1 MYGDYG
7 LYCTGVILNKYQ
19 VLTAARCFNEMK
31 KELLF
36 IRAEIKDGSEI
47 LLVGHPY
54 YRIKSIKIHED
65 YNKKEKTNDI
75 ALITI
80 NSKRSFENQYTS
92 FQTTPVELPGQRGN
106 MSLGMFIPYTPD
118 KDIIYKLRCEPF
130 LWNRI

>member
-19 VLTAARCFNEMK
+19 VLTAARCFNEIK

-47 LLVGHPY
+47 LLVGQPY
-54 YRIKSIKIHED
+54 YRIKSIKVHED
-65 YNKKEKTNDI
+65 YDKIEKTNDI

-80 NSKRSFENQYTS
+80 NSKKSFENQYTS
-92 FQTTPVELPGQRGN
+92 LRATPVELPGLRGK
-106 MSLGMFIPYTPD
+106 MFLGMFI
-118 KDIIYKLRCEPF
+118 L
-130 LWNRI
+130 

>member
-19 VLTAARCFNEMK
+19 VLTAARCFNEQK

-36 IRAEIKDGSEI
+36 IRAEIKDGTEI
-47 LLVGHPY
+47 LLVGQPY
-54 YRIKSIKIHED
+54 YRIKSIKVHED

-80 NSKRSFENQYTS
+80 NSKYSFENPYTS
-92 FQTTPVELPGQRGN
+92 FRSTPVALPVQRGD
-106 MSLGMFIPYTPD
+106 MSSGMFILYTQD
-118 KDIIYKLRCEPF
+118 QELRFEPF
-130 LWNRI
+130 VWIRLYT